1 MKNRTRASFV
11 GIVAL
16 SALTLTACA
25 AGGDTTTGDGA
36 EEGLVSGLTGEV
48 GAKDFSEQFI
58 LAHITSQ
65 LLNANGADTTAN
77 TSVVGSANVRAA
89 LEGDDFLGY
98 WEYTGTSWITYNGN
112 TAPVVGEEAQ
122 FEATKKAD
130 ADNGIAWLDAAPFNN
145 TYAFAILSDKAK
157 KLGVAT
163 LSDIA
168 ALPVED
174 QTFCIESEFSTRDD
188 GWPGLK
194 KAYGIEVPDSNVSL
208 LDTGVIYDTTAKGDV
223 CNFGEVFA
231 TDGRISALQT
241 LGEIAVAIAGYTTL
255 GAALGSILR
264 APVVAVAVAIGWLLP
279 IEQILG
285 SVIDGS
291 DRWLPGSLLTTIAS
305 GGTATVALGAAL
317 VTTATY
323 LAVAMG
329 AAGVLFK
336 RRDVTA

>member
-36 EEGLVSGLTGEV
+36 EEGLVTGLTGEV

-58 LAHITSQ
+58 LANITSQ

-231 TDGRISALQT
+231 TDGRISALKLTVMEDDEAFFPVYQGALTVKQST
-241 LGEIAVAIAGYTTL
+241 LDKYPGIAEVL
-255 GAALGSILR
+255 ALVS
-264 APVVAVAVAIGWLLP
+264 
-279 IEQILG
+279 
-285 SVIDGS
+285 SK
-291 DRWLPGSLLTTIAS
+291 LTTEEMQRLNALADVDGEDPEDIATDWLTEQ
-305 GGTATVALGAAL
+305 GLI
-317 VTTATY
+317 
-323 LAVAMG
+323 
-329 AAGVLFK
+329 
-336 RRDVTA
+336 